1 MPYISVHVDFEEVYQ
16 ELRDREKQQLVDWLK
31 EDGYLTK
38 RDTEYEKPISVMQE
52 LFEDDLTKIRRA
64 YFMQELFED
73 DLTKIRRAYLTI
85 SAEDAELINQIAK
98 RY

>member
-1 MPYISVHVDFEEVYQ
+1 MPYISVDIDFEEVYQ

-52 LFEDDLTKIRRA
+52 LFEDDLA
-64 YFMQELFED
+64 
-73 DLTKIRRAYLTI
+73 KIRRAYLTI